1 MSTAKSNHN
10 PAAIAIAK
18 RQHVF
23 DFLFKYLTQSFALI
37 VLFAL
42 LGIILS
48 LIINAY
54 PALNKFGFG
63 FFRSHT
69 AFSTKD
75 PETRASTS
83 QIRDY
88 ANINKRLYHSYS
100 YQFNSM
106 RV

>member
-1 MSTAKSNHN
+1 MNIQVHGHFHVVSHN
-10 PAAIAIAK
+10 
-18 RQHVF
+18 
-23 DFLFKYLTQSFALI
+23 
-37 VLFAL
+37 
-42 LGIILS
+42 
-48 LIINAY
+48 INAQRTE
-54 PALNKFGFG
+54 LINIFGFG

-88 ANINKRLYHSYS
+88 ANIHKRLYHSYS

>member
-1 MSTAKSNHN
+1 MDIFTS
-10 PAAIAIAK
+10 
-18 RQHVF
+18 
-23 DFLFKYLTQSFALI
+23 FLMRNAQRTELI
-37 VLFAL
+37 K
-42 LGIILS
+42 I
-48 LIINAY
+48 
-54 PALNKFGFG
+54 FGFG

-88 ANINKRLYHSYS
+88 ANIHKRLYHSYS